1 MIKTPV
7 LIIGFNRPELLQK
20 VVDALSVHR
29 LAKLYLFV
37 DGPREGNDDDR
48 VKIAMCKKIF
58 DKIDFCDEII
68 KIYSE
73 KNLGCGGGP
82 FYAISKMFESE
93 EMGIILEDDCVPAKS
108 FPGFCEEL
116 LVHYANESKVS
127 IISGNNFSEKFD
139 QKMSSHYFSIFPH
152 FWGWATWKRFWVN
165 VELPVEIYIS
175 KIETVL
181 LNRFPK
187 EEERNFFFKEFTYNL
202 NHPAYDGWDYQAA
215 LTIFEN
221 DGLCVV
227 PKKNLVSNIGSQGT
241 HFNEDRPFFNLAFD
255 DNFTVASYPTKIERD
270 LEYDSFHFRNHWLKV
285 NKLPFIRRL
294 IRYLRKRINSLID
307 YWMF

>member
-20 VVDALSVHR
+20 VVEALSVHR

-37 DGPREGNDDDR
+37 DGPRQGNEDDR
-48 VKIAMCKKIF
+48 VKIAKCKKIF

-116 LVHYANESKVS
+116 LKKYKDDSKVWM
-127 IISGNNFSEKFD
+127 ISGHNFSWNYGKIKE
-139 QKMSSHYFSIFPH
+139 SYTFSGYCH
-152 FWGWATWKRFWVN
+152 FGGWATWRMKWQN
-165 VELPVEIYIS
+165 VVFPVECYKS
-175 KIETVL
+175 KLEKIL
-181 LNRFPK
+181 LNKFPNRK
-187 EEERNFFFKEFTYNL
+187 ERNFFFKEFTYNL

-215 LTIFEN
+215 LTIFEI
-221 DGLCVV
+221 DGLCIV
-227 PKKNLVSNIGSQGT
+227 PRKNLVSNIGSQGT
-241 HFNEDRPFFNLAFD
+241 HFNEDRPFFNLPFD

-294 IRYLRKRINSLID
+294 IRYLRKELIV
-307 YWMF
+307 